1 MYDASA
7 VRETVRST
15 WALSTSSPNVWNG
28 TLSDFTGWSAPISGF
43 TIDFKTNYTNVSAAS
58 PRANVITWYG
68 VFWATIQWVI
78 FFVGTF
84 GNLLI
89 VGVLIYERSKTHV
102 AMQLFVGSLS
112 AAGLASMF
120 GSAWVQALMYIDNN
134 WMFDKR
140 SCQAQYF
147 WQAEATYCHAWNLA
161 AVAFERSELIC
172 QHS

>member
-1 MYDASA
+1 MTS
-7 VRETVRST
+7 
-15 WALSTSSPNVWNG
+15 SSPNIWNG
-28 TLSDFTGWSAPISGF
+28 TLSDATRWSTAVSGF
-43 TIDFKTNYTNVSAAS
+43 TVDGRTNYANTGYTT
-58 PRANVITWYG
+58 PRVIVVTWYG

-78 FFVGTF
+78 FVVGTT

-120 GSAWVQALMYIDNN
+120 GSGWVQALMYIDNN
-134 WMFDKR
+134 WMFDKP

-161 AVAFERSELIC
+161 AVAFERSEFFDNVAEFERIK
-172 QHS
+172 S